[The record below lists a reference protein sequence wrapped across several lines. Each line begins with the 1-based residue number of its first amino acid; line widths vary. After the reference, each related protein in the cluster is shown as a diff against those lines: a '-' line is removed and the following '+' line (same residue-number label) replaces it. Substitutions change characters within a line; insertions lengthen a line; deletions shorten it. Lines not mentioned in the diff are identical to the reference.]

1 MKKNPFKILRE
12 VIRISGL
19 ISASFLLFSCNLQK
33 KPEIENLDFAA
44 NKNKNY
50 EIASSDFVSSSQDI
64 PLLDALKQINDDE
77 SLGFDSDS
85 GSISSASYESSI
97 SLAKVKNFYLKTLPQ
112 MDWKL
117 TGNEEDKLSF
127 TREKEK
133 VEIEFINKDG
143 ANIVRFF
150 MSSTL

>member
-1 MKKNPFKILRE
+1 MKKNLLR
-12 VIRISGL
+12 VTSL
-19 ISASFLLFSCNLQK
+19 ISTSFLLFSCSFL
-33 KPEIENLDFAA
+33 ENFGTE
-44 NKNKNY
+44 NENTKVTETKNY
-50 EIASSDFVSSSQDI
+50 EITTSDFVSSSQDI
-64 PLLDALKQINDDE
+64 PLLDALKQINDEE

-117 TGNEEDKLSF
+117 TANESDKLRF
-127 TREKEK
+127 VREKEK

-143 ANIVRFF
+143 ANVVRFF
-150 MSSTL
+150 MSYAL